1 MKSVE
6 GFGLRVLVGGRH
18 KPSEKQL
25 HMAREKDRKKF
36 GDDTS
41 SDEEEVDE
49 TRLVVP
55 GGAGVVG
62 GRDDVGTGRRDETL
76 KDGGTVA
83 EANEDEAAEA
93 KAKRDAVVGLYA
105 KGLQDAL
112 GDFAD
117 FVERLA
123 K

>member
-1 MKSVE
+1 MAK
-6 GFGLRVLVGGRH
+6 
-18 KPSEKQL
+18 EKNG
-25 HMAREKDRKKF
+25 KKF
-36 GDDTS
+36 GDETS
-41 SDEEEVDE
+41 SDDEEEEDQ

-62 GRDDVGTGRRDETL
+62 GRDDVGTGKRDETL
-76 KDGGTVA
+76 KEGGTLA
-83 EANEDEAAEA
+83 DANEDEAAEA
-93 KAKRDAVVGLYA
+93 KAKRDAMVGLYA

-117 FVERLA
+117 FIERVA

>member
-1 MKSVE
+1 
-6 GFGLRVLVGGRH
+6 
-18 KPSEKQL
+18 
-25 HMAREKDRKKF
+25 MAKEKDRKKF
-36 GDDTS
+36 GDETS
-41 SDEEEVDE
+41 SDEEEE
-49 TRLVVP
+49 EQTRLVVP

-62 GRDDVGTGRRDETL
+62 GRDDVGTGKRDETL

-83 EANEDEAAEA
+83 EANQDEAAEA
-93 KAKRDAVVGLYA
+93 KATRDAMVGLYA

-117 FVERLA
+117 FVERVA